1 MTLGTMVSP
10 SDTADAWR
18 SLRIARRRG
27 VGMEVGGAL
36 LESVL
41 RFLAIQAGVAAGTV
55 RKPSRAQCVSSG
67 CGSLGNGDRGFE
79 TELNPL
85 WSCWID
91 DLGFCSWFAPRR
103 ISRETDYR

>member
-55 RKPSRAQCVSSG
+55 ENPAGPSASAAAVALLVTRGQRIRNGTESS
-67 CGSLGNGDRGFE
+67 LVMLD
-79 TELNPL
+79 
-85 WSCWID
+85 
-91 DLGFCSWFAPRR
+91 
-103 ISRETDYR
+103 